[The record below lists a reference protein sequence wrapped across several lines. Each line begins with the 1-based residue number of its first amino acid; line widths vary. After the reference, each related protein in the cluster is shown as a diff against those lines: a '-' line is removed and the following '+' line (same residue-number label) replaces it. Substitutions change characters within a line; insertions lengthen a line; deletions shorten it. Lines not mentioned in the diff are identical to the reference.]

1 MAKSRKSRTEPL
13 PLRSESQVK
22 EDESED
28 LFKKTIRPWMIAS
41 WIKRDFGIDA
51 IVEITRSISR
61 SKDQIVTGKRFSV
74 QLKSTNKATTE
85 SGKLSLSIPKEKI
98 TYWYSSI
105 EPVLLVYID
114 LHSERCY
121 YRWIDEELIAELFR
135 QNSNWVAQQSVTIK
149 FDADCYI
156 NSIQLLKIEKYV
168 IRWKRPAKS
177 ILTPGNYFKF
187 SNEAKSYI
195 DSLIEIKEKHKIS
208 FFNDELNELQQSIK
222 SIIYTI
228 AVVGPSRAG
237 KSTLINALLHR
248 PVSPVGTL
256 PTTGIPITI
265 YPRDENK
272 TTILLKDGRLINGPA
287 EPSFVEEYTSQDKN
301 PDNEKQVNLVSI
313 HIVNTLLEKGFAL
326 CDVPGLDDPDPEIR
340 SITKSTLFNVNAII
354 YVINTASMR
363 DGGFSIT
370 KQIVD
375 DLNDLGGRMDKLFL
389 VFNKTDVL
397 SKEQRN
403 QLEEYVTNILEKYNI
418 RKYLPSA
425 PIFLSSKESFDNR
438 ITNSNTNDS
447 VGALEKELWNFLLSQ
462 SKTGLHRVLG
472 IYADLKVL
480 IDKYRKVITA
490 RLLDSE
496 KRASVEEQIAI
507 ARREINE
514 VRNLVAKERSEIY
527 AEAKQYLHNSFDY
540 ILKYME
546 TDLQALSID
555 ASLPSNAKIASWLE
569 NNMHRT
575 MSEIHDSV
583 RQAVYVL
590 QSKIN
595 QWISQKLNQVELS
608 LETEPDKETVDLPDV
623 ATYMAHINP
632 EFKDDEPGSPGILEQ
647 TVWYLFTAL
656 AKIYY
661 VVEAIVTSKE
671 KMRRKQLQSIFRK
684 ARKGYNT
691 VATNFEK
698 NLNGYLS
705 KVCRLM
711 EEKSI
716 DRTKVY
722 LGELSGQLSK
732 LDKPLSSSEKSE
744 FDDFLYEISKIEHET
759 QSTLAHLKD
768 YTDGIEWL
776 VKSKNIL

>member
-1 MAKSRKSRTEPL
+1 MAKSRKTRTEPL
-13 PLRSESQVK
+13 PLRSENQVK

-28 LFKKTIRPWMIAS
+28 LFKKAIRPWMIAS
-41 WIKRDFGIDA
+41 WIERDFGIDA

-74 QLKSTNKATTE
+74 QLKSTNKATPE

-114 LHSERCY
+114 LSSERCY
-121 YRWIDEELIAELFR
+121 YKWIDEELIAELFR

-149 FDADCYI
+149 FDTTRYI
-156 NSIQLLKIEKYV
+156 NSSQLLEIEKYV
-168 IRWKRPAKS
+168 IHWKRPAKS

-187 SNEAKSYI
+187 STEAKSYI
-195 DSLIEIKEKHKIS
+195 DSLIEIKERHKIS
-208 FFNDELNELQQSIK
+208 FFSDELNELQQSTN

-248 PVSPVGTL
+248 PVSPVGIL

-272 TTILLKDGRLINGPA
+272 TTVLLKDGRQINGPA
-287 EPSFVEEYTSQDKN
+287 EPGFVEEYTSQDKN
-301 PDNEKQVNLVSI
+301 PDNEKGVNLVSI

-397 SKEQRN
+397 NKEQRD
-403 QLEEYVTNILEKYNI
+403 QLEEYVTSVLEKYNI
-418 RKYLPSA
+418 RKYLPS
-425 PIFLSSKESFDNR
+425 PPMYLSSKESFDNR

-447 VGALEKELWNFLLSQ
+447 VGVLEKELWNFLLGQ

-507 ARREINE
+507 AHREINE
-514 VRNLVAKERSEIY
+514 VRNLVEKERSEIY

-546 TDLQALSID
+546 TDLQAVSIE
-555 ASLPSNAKIASWLE
+555 ASLPSNAQIASWLE

-608 LETEPDKETVDLPDV
+608 LETEPDKEAVDLPDV

-632 EFKDDEPGSPGILEQ
+632 EFKEDEPGSPGILEQ

-671 KMRRKQLQSIFRK
+671 KIRKKQTQSIFRK

-722 LGELSGQLSK
+722 LGALSGQLSK
-732 LDKPLSSSEKSE
+732 LDKPLSSSEKSG
-744 FDDFLYEISKIEHET
+744 FDDFLNEISKIEQET
-759 QSTLAHLKD
+759 QSTLVHLKD

-776 VKSKNIL
+776 VKSKNTL